1 MANSEQSQKVQ
12 NYILD
17 RTLGK
22 GTFGKV
28 KLGYHTICKE
38 YVAVKILQKNKIEKN
53 ADAIRVQR
61 EISILKK
68 VNHENI
74 IKLYEILESDENLY
88 LVMEYAKGGE
98 LFDYIVKKHQ
108 LSEPTAAHLF
118 IQLINAVEYLHSQQI
133 THRDLKPEN
142 LLLDESRN
150 IKVADFGLS
159 NLYKN
164 NECLKTACGSP
175 CYAPP
180 EMLHGK
186 PYLGEKSD
194 IWSCGIVL
202 YVMLCGFLPFEHDNT
217 KKLYEMIKY
226 EDYEQPKNV
235 SFFAQD
241 LLKKLLVKDP
251 QNRIG
256 FDGIKQHQFYKSVV
270 VQIDQVITNYDT
282 QALKMLL
289 ELGYDINSIYD
300 QVKEQKHNSQ
310 TTLFW
315 LFKKKASHRYSN
327 YLCQRKQIS
336 QDKIQNKQSYK
347 NKLQQTLQTKQI
359 TQMQNQTARSN
370 SKNKLS
376 LSLQQRYPISNNKMH
391 LKELA
396 KFTDA
401 LTGIHVNL
409 NKLKNHPKRV
419 PDSLIDQ
426 VRQKTYSVQ
435 DRKYYNKTPDLS
447 DFAVKQPQIRNKLFN
462 LRKKSTTEQI
472 EKLNFANIYEND
484 KINTQIKRG
493 RNRTVNEKKKHI
505 LMERYSNNYTP
516 MLSRQGSPLTKLLAL
531 TKNQIQGMRN
541 QNHLDKYIMMLS
553 DL

>member
-1 MANSEQSQKVQ
+1 MANSEESHKVQ

-17 RTLGK
+17 RTLGR

-38 YVAVKILQKNKIEKN
+38 HVAVKILQKNKIEKN
-53 ADAIRVQR
+53 EDAIRVQR

-118 IQLINAVEYLHSQQI
+118 IQLINAVEYLHQQKI
-133 THRDLKPEN
+133 AHRDLKPEN

-180 EMLHGK
+180 EMLHGN

-194 IWSCGIVL
+194 IWSCGIIL
-202 YVMLCGFLPFEHDNT
+202 YVMLCGFLPFENDNT

-226 EDYEQPKNV
+226 EEYDQPKNV

-251 QNRIG
+251 YNRIG

-270 VQIDQVITNYDT
+270 VQINQVITNYDT
-282 QALKMLL
+282 LTLKMLL
-289 ELGYDINSIYD
+289 ELGYDVNSIYD

-315 LFKKKASHRYSN
+315 LLKIKASHQYSN
-327 YLCQRKQIS
+327 YLCQRRQIL
-336 QDKIQNKQSYK
+336 QYNRQNKQSYK
-347 NKLQQTLQTKQI
+347 NKLQQTVQNKSIIQI
-359 TQMQNQTARSN
+359 QNQTARSN

-376 LSLQQRYPISNNKMH
+376 LSVQQRYPISNNKLH
-391 LKELA
+391 LKELE
-396 KFTDA
+396 KFTNA

-409 NKLKNHPKRV
+409 NKIKNCSKRI

-435 DRKYYNKTPDLS
+435 DRKYHNKTPDLS
-447 DFAVKQPQIRNKLFN
+447 DFVIKKSQVKNNLFN
-462 LRKKSTTEQI
+462 LRKKSTTQQI
-472 EKLNFANIYEND
+472 EKLNFFND
-484 KINTQIKRG
+484 KLNPQIKRG

-505 LMERYSNNYTP
+505 LMEKYSNNYTP
-516 MLSRQGSPLTKLLAL
+516 MLSRQSSPLTKLLAL
-531 TKNQIQGMRN
+531 TRNQLQGIRN
-541 QNHLDKYIMMLS
+541 QNHLDKYNMMLS